1 DVRPETPT
9 YVPYHFLFG
18 PRTREFPRRADLA
31 EVDLSQI
38 KPETRA
44 GVAEI
49 LADNLHRPLSA
60 DEQKPGSGLD
70 QLGLDSIQ
78 RQGVMLAI
86 EERFGFAAD
95 QVPLTVGQL
104 WALAQGL
111 VESAPVQPP
120 PADWFR
126 ELPDGPPV
134 IEGDTIAQAF
144 VNRALANR
152 TQGAVADDL
161 AGVVTYERLLTGALL
176 LARRFA
182 KLSAPNVGLML
193 PSSAACD
200 LALLGL
206 YLANKLPVLLNWTTG
221 PGNLAHAARTM
232 ALGQVITSRAFV
244 DRTGIV
250 VGGTEYLFVEDLRKD
265 MGKLEKLWTLL

>member
-1 DVRPETPT
+1 
-9 YVPYHFLFG
+9 
-18 PRTREFPRRADLA
+18 
-31 EVDLSQI
+31 
-38 KPETRA
+38 
-44 GVAEI
+44 
-49 LADNLHRPLSA
+49 
-60 DEQKPGSGLD
+60 
-70 QLGLDSIQ
+70 
-78 RQGVMLAI
+78 
-86 EERFGFAAD
+86 
-95 QVPLTVGQL
+95 
-104 WALAQGL
+104 
-111 VESAPVQPP
+111 
-120 PADWFR
+120 
-126 ELPDGPPV
+126 
-134 IEGDTIAQAF
+134 
-144 VNRALANR
+144 
-152 TQGAVADDL
+152 
-161 AGVVTYERLLTGALL
+161 

-265 MGKLEKLWTLL
+265 MGKLEKLWTLLEVRFLSGRVRGRVPRPAADRPAVVLFTSGSERAPKAVPLTHANLLSDQRACIPALEVSRRD